1 MSSTGLGG
9 GGIAVIQLRSSFL
22 VPNSIFDGEGWF
34 SWVVSV
40 GGIFETNV
48 SPLVVHSRSF
58 FRLWMRIEVFS
69 AVKCCPVQGEGLFW
83 ASRLCVVV
91 VQGDAGE
98 GVGGVGGA
106 AVLHC
111 TVVLCGVVG
120 WKWGISYLD
129 FISIS
134 DPVSCHSC

>member
-1 MSSTGLGG
+1 MSASHCH
-9 GGIAVIQLRSSFL
+9 IATLPHCHFAIS
-22 VPNSIFDGEGWF
+22 
-34 SWVVSV
+34 
-40 GGIFETNV
+40 
-48 SPLVVHSRSF
+48 
-58 FRLWMRIEVFS
+58 
-69 AVKCCPVQGEGLFW
+69 CPVEGEGLYW
-83 ASRLCVVV
+83 VSRLCVVV